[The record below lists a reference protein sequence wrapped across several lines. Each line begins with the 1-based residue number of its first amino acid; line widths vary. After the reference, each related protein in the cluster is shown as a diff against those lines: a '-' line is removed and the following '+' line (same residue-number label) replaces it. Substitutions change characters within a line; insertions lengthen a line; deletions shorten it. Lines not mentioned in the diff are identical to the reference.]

1 MKRTNRILPVYAADI
16 SGVCSALYELGG
28 MTVMHDASGC
38 NSTYTTHDEPRWYSM
53 DSMVYISALSELEA
67 VMGDDDKLV
76 RDIVDAARNLH
87 PRFICLG
94 GTPIPMMMGT
104 DFKGLA
110 RMIEKETGIPTFGI
124 ATNGMHS
131 YVQGA
136 GEALRR
142 IAERFCPPADEL
154 GKMAAEKGLTG
165 KRDWENPGFGSI
177 LLRVNILGATP
188 LDFSLTGNVSGIRK
202 FLSRHGMETVGC
214 WAMES
219 SLDDMCLAGLADV
232 NLVVSAV
239 GLPAAMELERK
250 YGTPYVIGAPIG
262 RRTALRLA
270 SLLRLGAVTRKDQT
284 LFCGETAVVETA
296 VVEATVV
303 EAAVVEAAVG
313 EAAVGETADGEAAV
327 GETVDEKAADRE
339 DADSKTVLFHANP
352 GIPGLPDDFS
362 RERVLIVGEQVIAGS
377 LRCSLRED
385 LGAQDVTVLC
395 PTKGSGCMAEEGDM
409 LVWDEDEAISRI
421 GRSTV
426 VIADPLYRQVCPGDG
441 QRVFV
446 DFPHE
451 ACSGRM
457 YHSAMRPFICGS

>member
-67 VMGDDDKLV
+67 VMGEDDQLV

-136 GEALRR
+136 GEALLQ
-142 IAERFCPPADEL
+142 IAERFCPPANEL
-154 GKMAAEKGLTG
+154 GKMTEEKGLTG
-165 KRDWENPGFGSI
+165 KRDWENPGSGSTR
-177 LLRVNILGATP
+177 LRVNILGATP

-202 FLSRHGMETVGC
+202 FLSRHGMETVSC

-219 SLDDMCLAGLADV
+219 SLDEMCLAGLADV

-250 YGTPYVIGAPIG
+250 YGTPYVTGAPIG

-270 SLLRLGAVTRKDQT
+270 GLLRLGAVTRKDQT
-284 LFCGETAVVETA
+284 LFGGETAV
-296 VVEATVV
+296 
-303 EAAVVEAAVG
+303 G
-313 EAAVGETADGEAAV
+313 EPADGEAAV
-327 GETVDEKAADRE
+327 GEAVDEKAADRE

-352 GIPGLPDDFS
+352 GIPGLPDDLS

>member
-1 MKRTNRILPVYAADI
+1 
-16 SGVCSALYELGG
+16 
-28 MTVMHDASGC
+28 
-38 NSTYTTHDEPRWYSM
+38 
-53 DSMVYISALSELEA
+53 
-67 VMGDDDKLV
+67 
-76 RDIVDAARNLH
+76 
-87 PRFICLG
+87 
-94 GTPIPMMMGT
+94 
-104 DFKGLA
+104 
-110 RMIEKETGIPTFGI
+110 
-124 ATNGMHS
+124 
-131 YVQGA
+131 
-136 GEALRR
+136 
-142 IAERFCPPADEL
+142 
-154 GKMAAEKGLTG
+154 
-165 KRDWENPGFGSI
+165 
-177 LLRVNILGATP
+177 
-188 LDFSLTGNVSGIRK
+188 
-202 FLSRHGMETVGC
+202 METVGC

-284 LFCGETAVVETA
+284 LFGG
-296 VVEATVV
+296 
-303 EAAVVEAAVG
+303 EAAVV
-313 EAAVGETADGEAAV
+313 ETADGEAAV

-339 DADSKTVLFHANP
+339 DADSKTGSLHANP
-352 GIPGLPDDFS
+352 GIPGLPDDLS

-441 QRVFV
+441 QRIFV

>member
-1 MKRTNRILPVYAADI
+1 
-16 SGVCSALYELGG
+16 
-28 MTVMHDASGC
+28 
-38 NSTYTTHDEPRWYSM
+38 M

-296 VVEATVV
+296 VVETAVVEATVV
-303 EAAVVEAAVG
+303 EAAVGEAAVG

>member
-1 MKRTNRILPVYAADI
+1 MGVLLLKRTNRILPVYAADI

-165 KRDWENPGFGSI
+165 KRNWENPGFGSI
-177 LLRVNILGATP
+177 RLRVNILGATP

-270 SLLRLGAVTRKDQT
+270 SLLRLGAVTGKNQT
-284 LFCGETAVVETA
+284 LFGGEPAVGEPA
-296 VVEATVV
+296 VGEPAVGEPADV
-303 EAAVVEAAVG
+303 EAAVVEA
-313 EAAVGETADGEAAV
+313 
-327 GETVDEKAADRE
+327 VDEKAADRE

-352 GIPGLPDDFS
+352 GIPGLPDNLS
-362 RERVLIVGEQVIAGS
+362 RERVLIVGEQVIADS

>member
-1 MKRTNRILPVYAADI
+1 
-16 SGVCSALYELGG
+16 
-28 MTVMHDASGC
+28 
-38 NSTYTTHDEPRWYSM
+38 M

-284 LFCGETAVVETA
+284 LFCGETAVVE
-296 VVEATVV
+296 AT
-303 EAAVVEAAVG
+303 VVEAAVG
-313 EAAVGETADGEAAV
+313 EAAVGEAAVGEPADGEAGV
-327 GETVDEKAADRE
+327 GEPVDELAADRE